1 MNKTDKQGFYMH
13 EHHRDRLR
21 EKALKDVSL
30 LNDYELLELILFG
43 VVPRRNTN
51 DIAHRLIDE
60 FGSLKAVFT
69 ASPKLLENVKGVGR
83 ITAAHISAMGS
94 VIERIGETEDRF
106 PEFFSFETIKQPLI
120 DYYKPYREEVFMV
133 FFLDKKQKITS
144 RRTFYGHN
152 MSEVVIDLNE
162 LSRQI
167 VLNKPDFIVICHNHL
182 SGNTAPSR
190 ADDVATQKICLI
202 SSLNGSALLDH
213 IIVSK
218 ENVFSYYYEK
228 RLDEI
233 RRKVSETLR

>member
-1 MNKTDKQGFYMH
+1 MH

-21 EKALKDVSL
+21 EKALTDVSV

-60 FGSLKAVFT
+60 FGSLKAVFS
-69 ASPKLLENVKGVGR
+69 ASPKLLESVEGVGK
-83 ITAAHISAMGS
+83 ITAAHISAMGAA
-94 VIERIGETEDRF
+94 IGRIGETKDIF
-106 PEFFSFETIKQPLI
+106 PEFFSFDSIKQPLI
-120 DYYKPYREEVFMV
+120 DFYKPYREEVFTV

-144 RRTFYGHN
+144 RRMFYGHEVG
-152 MSEVVIDLNE
+152 EVVIDLNE

-167 VLNKPDFIVICHNHL
+167 VINKPDFVVIAHNHL
-182 SGNTAPSR
+182 SGNAAPSR

-202 SSLNGSALLDH
+202 LALNGSSLLDH

-218 ENVFSYYYEK
+218 DNVYSYYYER
-228 RLDEI
+228 RLDQI
-233 RRKVSETLR
+233 RKKVSETLG